1 MTPDSRKTAA
11 ILCAAGALIAAAIL
25 LQRSVASGGS
35 AARPTATPAPEP
47 TPADTPRSC
56 DAPPDVGSRVTA
68 GLGRGRAAGAL
79 SAGKILRGTGGQ
91 VYATFDLAA
100 DPAPASQRQPL
111 NLALVID
118 RSGSME
124 GDKIQQAQAAALA
137 LIDRL
142 GERDRIAL
150 IQYDDAAQIVVPSV
164 KADREGKQRLATA
177 VRLLQPGGATN
188 LHGGMTLG
196 RDEVL
201 RTMASGQV
209 SRVILLSDGL
219 ANAGE
224 SSSDVIADTAR
235 QAADKGVRI
244 ASVGVGLDYNEDL
257 MEAIAES
264 GRGNYYYV
272 RDAAELERVLG
283 GELSSAQATV
293 AAQLEL
299 RLRPACIGVEI
310 AEVYG
315 YETRRDG
322 DAVVVPMADLFGGD
336 SRRMVVAMRLPD
348 RVAGRQGAVTAELRY
363 RDVATGESRTVKL
376 ALALDVT
383 DDLHAAEASID
394 RDVMAHVLKAQ
405 SAQSVRQAAR
415 AYEQGDAA
423 GAAEILRSSQ
433 ARLKGDGG
441 RYGLA
446 PAALA
451 PAMDE
456 MSGFADEVQAAP
468 AASPEGKDAMKRRKT
483 RARELVKGK

>member
-1 MTPDSRKTAA
+1 MTRNSRKTAA
-11 ILCAAGALIAAAIL
+11 ILCAAGALIVAAIL
-25 LQRSVASGGS
+25 LQRSAASGGS
-35 AARPTATPAPEP
+35 TRLTSTPEP
-47 TPADTPRSC
+47 TPADTPQSC
-56 DAPPDVGSRVTA
+56 DAAPGVGSRAAA
-68 GLGRGRAAGAL
+68 GLGRGKAGGAL
-79 SAGKILRGTGGQ
+79 SAGKILRGTGGE
-91 VYATFDLAA
+91 VFATFDLAA
-100 DPAPASQRQPL
+100 DRAPTSQRQPL

-137 LIDRL
+137 LIERL
-142 GERDRIAL
+142 DERDRIAL

-164 KADREGKQRLATA
+164 SADREGKQHLADA
-177 VRLLQPGGATN
+177 VRALRPGGATN

-201 RTMASGQV
+201 RTMTTGQV

-224 SSSDVIADTAR
+224 SSADVISDAAR

-244 ASVGVGLDYNEDL
+244 TSVGVGLDYNEDM

-299 RLRPACIGVEI
+299 RLRPACTGVQI
-310 AEVYG
+310 ADVYG
-315 YETRRDG
+315 YETRREG

-336 SRRMVVAMRLPD
+336 SRRMIVALRVPD
-348 RVAGRQGAVTAELRY
+348 RVAGRQAAVNAELRY

-376 ALALDVT
+376 ALALEVT
-383 DDLHAAEASID
+383 DDRHAAEASID
-394 RDVMAHVLKAQ
+394 GDVMAHVLKAQ

-423 GAAEILRSSQ
+423 GAAAILRSSEEK
-433 ARLKGDGG
+433 LKGDGD
-441 RYGLA
+441 RYRVA

-451 PAMDE
+451 PAMQE
-456 MSGFADEVQAAP
+456 MSGFAAEVQAAP
-468 AASPEGKDAMKRRKT
+468 ATSDEGKDAMKRRKNK
-483 RARELVKGK
+483 ARDLVKGK